1 MSTPKPFPRM
11 ALTNRLDDDLI
22 TRLNLSLALFLMASF
37 VVFIPAMLLDTR
49 VLDNQQIWIKPQKFN
64 ISLAVHF
71 LTLAILCQLVPRETR
86 TGPIL
91 LVFSYLAAASLV
103 FEYGW
108 VSFQAARG
116 RRSHFNFESEFEALM
131 YAAMGAGAVLLI
143 AVALALAFQIWR
155 KGDRSRPGLWWGSV
169 LGLSL
174 GFVTTMIFATYMS
187 SNGRFVG
194 GPLEGGGAVVPFFG
208 WSREFGDLRPAHFV
222 SLHLMQTLPLA
233 GWLSDR
239 QGWNGKWV
247 VIGLAVL
254 QIALATALFMQA
266 RAGQPFWPA

>member
-1 MSTPKPFPRM
+1 MSTPKPFPWM

-91 LVFSYLAAASLV
+91 LIFSYLAAASLV
-103 FEYGW
+103 LEYGW

-266 RAGQPFWPA
+266 RAGQPFWPV